1 MDNLG
6 TKQDGFSS
14 VPDRKEASDLKQ
26 NELDRT
32 LDQALAGLYGEVPS
46 PGFDAAWRSA
56 IKREEQMQM
65 KKTNVN
71 ITRVWKKYVLPVAA
85 ALVLIFGAQWAGN
98 VMDDNVNMTEYG
110 YTVVKE
116 SRSSKS
122 ADYDS
127 VSTSGSTNGA
137 ALMSFSSADVA
148 AADVDMGAG
157 MAVEESVE
165 LAAED
170 HRKLIRTVDL
180 SLRSNNFAADVEAIQ
195 QLLAT
200 YGGYVES
207 LYQYGE
213 EGSLYGR
220 SVSLSMRV
228 PSEHL
233 DTFVSGV
240 SGFGKV
246 ISRSESTQ
254 DMTEQYTDNEVR
266 IQTLRTK
273 MERLNTLLS
282 QAENVSDILEIESE
296 IADTQYQLDRY
307 ETAQLNIDRKV
318 DMSYVY
324 VNVQEAVVQ
333 DTVDDEDISL
343 GQRLKAALKASVEG
357 LIRFG
362 RNLLVFLV
370 MALPVIIP
378 VAVVAVVI
386 WLVRRNKKNK
396 AAAAVDA
403 AQDAAGEETDDEQ

>member
-1 MDNLG
+1 MN
-6 TKQDGFSS
+6 
-14 VPDRKEASDLKQ
+14 Q
-26 NELDRT
+26 NEQDKA
-32 LDQALAGLYGEVPS
+32 LDQALAGLYGNVPS
-46 PGFDAAWRSA
+46 PGFDAAWRNA

-65 KKTNVN
+65 KKNNGNWTK
-71 ITRVWKKYVLPVAA
+71 VWKKYVLPVAA
-85 ALVLIFGAQWAGN
+85 ALVLIFGAQWAGD
-98 VMDDNVNMTEYG
+98 VMDENGSTMQFSNAI
-110 YTVVKE
+110 VKE

-127 VSTSGSTNGA
+127 AATGGTGGV
-137 ALMSFSSADVA
+137 ALMGTSYSEDASAAKMD
-148 AADVDMGAG
+148 AG
-157 MAVEESVE
+157 METMEESVE
-165 LAAED
+165 PALQD
-170 HRKLIRTVDL
+170 NRKLIRTVDI
-180 SLRSNNFAADVEAIQ
+180 SLRTEHFTDDVEAIQ
-195 QLLAT
+195 QLLAQ

-213 EGSLYGR
+213 EGTFYGR

-233 DTFVSGV
+233 DAFVSGV

-246 ISRSESTQ
+246 TSRSESTQ

-273 MERLNTLLS
+273 LERLNTLLS

-296 IADTQYQLDRY
+296 LADTQYQLDRY

-324 VNVQEAVVQ
+324 VNVQEAVAQ
-333 DTVDDEDISL
+333 DTMDDEEISL

-357 LIRFG
+357 LVRFG

-378 VAVVAVVI
+378 VAIVVVVI
-386 WLVRRNKKNK
+386 WLVRRNKNK
-396 AAAAVDA
+396 VAAPAEA
-403 AQDAAGEETDDEQ
+403 AQETAGEETDDE